1 MFDTTIYIA
10 VILAIIFRLIIM
22 KGSFVLPTF
31 YRNGNEVS
39 FNLGSVSTIIIGLLA
54 ALALMQTQPDL
65 FANWYVAAITAYT
78 APQVVDGVITAGTR
92 YQNGKKD
99 DDFCDD
105 ACDDARGTS
114 GVGAK
119 QNLRYRC

>member
-1 MFDTTIYIA
+1 MFDSTIYIA
-10 VILAIIFRLIIM
+10 VIIAIIFRLIIM

-54 ALALMQTQPDL
+54 AFALMQTQPDL

-92 YQNGKKD
+92 YQHGSD
-99 DDFCDD
+99 VDEEDEV
-105 ACDDARGTS
+105 A
-114 GVGAK
+114 
-119 QNLRYRC
+119 